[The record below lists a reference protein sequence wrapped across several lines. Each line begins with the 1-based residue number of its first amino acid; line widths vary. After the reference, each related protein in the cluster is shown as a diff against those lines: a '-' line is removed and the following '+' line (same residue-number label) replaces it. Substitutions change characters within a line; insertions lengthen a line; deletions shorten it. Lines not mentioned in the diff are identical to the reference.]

1 MAESD
6 TTEMTCTTQHSA
18 VTYEW
23 LQVVGQMAQ
32 IRDTIDTKLLRS
44 PRQFQYWKKCDALCV

>member
-6 TTEMTCTTQHSA
+6 MTETTCTTQHGV

-32 IRDTIDTKLLRS
+32 TRDTIDTKLHQS
-44 PRQFQYWKKCDALCV
+44 SRQFQYWKKCDAL

>member
-6 TTEMTCTTQHSA
+6 MTETTCTTQHSA

-23 LQVVGQMAQ
+23 LQVVGQMAE
-32 IRDTIDTKLLRS
+32 IRDTIDTKLYQS
-44 PRQFQYWKKCDALCV
+44 SKQFQYWKKCYALCV